1 VTVSDRIPPEEV
13 WVLSYY
19 RASELAGALLFGRLA
34 RRTTDGELAVFLT
47 GQFAE
52 EARHAW
58 QWTDTLRRLGHRPV
72 PIMETYQS
80 RYTREI
86 DLPTSMPKILALT
99 QVFEER
105 IYQHFTL
112 HAKRAD
118 THPLVRE
125 TLEQMLRDEDGHLDW
140 VRAKLAEFEA
150 SGLIDLAVVVR
161 KYREVDERIYGDVIA
176 YERRLWEFLGMTVVD
191 GTP

>member
-1 VTVSDRIPPEEV
+1 VTVSAGIPPEEV

-47 GQFAE
+47 EQFAE

-58 QWTDTLRRLGHRPV
+58 EWTDTLRRLGHRPL
-72 PIMETYQS
+72 PITETYQS
-80 RYTREI
+80 RYAREI
-86 DLPTSMPKILALT
+86 GMPTSMPKILALT

-105 IYQHFTL
+105 IYQHFSL
-112 HAKRAD
+112 HARRAD
-118 THPLVRE
+118 THPVVRG

-140 VRAKLAEFEA
+140 VRAKLAEYEA
-150 SGLIDLAVVVR
+150 SGLIDLAVVTR
-161 KYREVDERIYGDVIA
+161 TYREVDERIYGDVVA
-176 YERRLWEFLGMTVVD
+176 YERRLWEFLGMKFAH
-191 GTP
+191 GGH